1 VKQGVIDWER
11 RWAPLVTLASLLA
24 VVFLIASNGISQTS
38 GSGAAEVLRSVDQHN
53 GSVTASGILQAIGF
67 LALAAPL
74 FYLFRAVRARSP
86 QVRPQLI
93 GLVLAAPLF
102 LAVSAVLT
110 IGARTEAA
118 DQFLAGEAK
127 STLSAKEA
135 REKCEEDR
143 QEEGAKEFAEEN
155 EARKGETPLA
165 ACERRKS
172 EDDEAENAIGEASV
186 VPLITGLGLAGSLG
200 LVIAFFY
207 TNLWAMR
214 TGLLSRF
221 WGSLGM
227 AAGIT
232 FLLGPLFV
240 IGLIWLA
247 YFALMAIGRVPGGK
261 PRAWPAGEAVPWPTP
276 GERAAAELEGEASG
290 SEERSTEA
298 EEQREEGSPEGEP
311 GSPESEEHSGKRKRK
326 QRG

>member
-1 VKQGVIDWER
+1 MKRAVIEWER
-11 RWAPLVTLASLLA
+11 RWAPLVALASLLA
-24 VVFLIASNGISQTS
+24 VIFLIASNGVNQAS
-38 GSGAAEVLRSVDQHN
+38 GSGAAEVLRSVEQHK
-53 GSVTASGILQAIGF
+53 GSVALSGILQALGF

-74 FYLFRAVRARSP
+74 FYLFRADRVRSP
-86 QVRPQLI
+86 RVRPQLV

-102 LAVSAVLT
+102 LAVSAGLT

-118 DQFLAGEAK
+118 DQFVGGEAK
-127 STLSAKEA
+127 STLSAAEA
-135 REKCEEDR
+135 KEKCEEDR

-165 ACERRKS
+165 ACERGKS

-200 LVIAFFY
+200 LVVAFFY
-207 TNLWAMR
+207 ANLWAMR

-227 AAGIT
+227 AAGVT
-232 FLLGPLFV
+232 FLLGPLVV

-247 YFALMAIGRVPGGK
+247 YFALLAIGKLPGGR
-261 PRAWPAGEAVPWPTP
+261 PPAWEAGEAVPWPTP
-276 GERAAAELEGEASG
+276 GERAAAELEGEAAG
-290 SEERSTEA
+290 EERSPDA
-298 EEQREEGSPEGEP
+298 EEPGER
-311 GSPESEEHSGKRKRK
+311 RKRK
-326 QRG
+326 QRE